1 MVKFEILRTGEI
13 KHACSL
19 ETKGDKVFVRYSQNG
34 KEYRYNADNL
44 RILPIDENADNH
56 VTVYSFERKCWK
68 CGKTTE
74 IVTYIKFYD
83 NADDDVTFPWDKN
96 RLLKCQDLSAHL
108 AYPEIEFYGLHVLGD
123 LEKYDN
129 ILIKNFPEKIRE
141 EYSKTVD
148 EVYPMNVCE
157 NCGAKQGRFFVY
169 KTINE
174 IVKAMQPIK
183 IKKEID
189 F

>member
-1 MVKFEILRTGEI
+1 MIKFEIIRTGEI
-13 KHACSL
+13 KQAYSL
-19 ETKGDKVFVRYSQNG
+19 EVKGDKTVVRYSEKG
-34 KEYRYNADNL
+34 KEYRYNSDNL
-44 RILPIDENADNH
+44 RILPTPKDGDSH
-56 VTVYSFERKCWK
+56 VIVYSFERKCWH

-74 IVTYIKFYD
+74 IITYLKFCD
-83 NADDDVTFPWDKN
+83 DTDDDVTFPWDKS
-96 RLLKCQDLSAHL
+96 RLLKYQDLSAHL

-123 LEKYDN
+123 LEKYDK
-129 ILIKNFPEKIRE
+129 ILIKNIPEKIRE

-169 KTINE
+169 KTVNE